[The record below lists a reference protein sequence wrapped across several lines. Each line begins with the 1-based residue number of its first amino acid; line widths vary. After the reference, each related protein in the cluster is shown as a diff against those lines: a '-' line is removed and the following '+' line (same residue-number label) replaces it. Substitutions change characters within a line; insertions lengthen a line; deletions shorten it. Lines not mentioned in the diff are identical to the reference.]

1 MSDTLYLLDTNVI
14 LTLVRGNAL
23 AEFIDGK
30 FGLRESKLRPLAC
43 IVSHGEV
50 RVLASRNWWGEKK
63 LAALQTALDNLVTVD
78 INHPDVLDAYVE
90 IDTYSQEHPDGARN
104 MGKNDL
110 WIAACAKAAGATL
123 LTTDKD
129 FDHINE
135 ALLPVRY
142 VAPDSVREVKSG

>member
-1 MSDTLYLLDTNVI
+1 MTSRLFLLDTNIV

-23 AEFIDGK
+23 AMSIDK
-30 FGLRESKLRPLAC
+30 RFALRASKVSPLIS
-43 IVSHGEV
+43 IVTHGEV
-50 RVLASRNWWGEKK
+50 LVLARRNGWGANK
-63 LAALQTALDNLVTVD
+63 LNALQQALDSLVTVD

-90 IDTYSQEHPDGARN
+90 IDLFSQSYAQGARN

-129 FDHINE
+129 FEHLNQNMLSLEYID
-135 ALLPVRY
+135 PS
-142 VAPDSVREVKSG
+142 VARSSD